1 MNNEFGMRRWAIV
14 ALAIVAAVAIGGT
27 AYQAG
32 VSHGL
37 ALNPPAAAAPPAA
50 NGAPSAQP
58 PYPYYPYPYR
68 YGPWRGGSFLGPV
81 LFVFFWIF
89 LFRLVF
95 WGAFGRRRWR
105 RDPDYWLDRF
115 DDWHRRAHERMRGEA
130 PVPPAAS

>member
-1 MNNEFGMRRWAIV
+1 
-14 ALAIVAAVAIGGT
+14 
-27 AYQAG
+27 
-32 VSHGL
+32 
-37 ALNPPAAAAPPAA
+37 
-50 NGAPSAQP
+50 
-58 PYPYYPYPYR
+58 
-68 YGPWRGGSFLGPV
+68 V

-130 PVPPAAS
+130 SVPPAAS